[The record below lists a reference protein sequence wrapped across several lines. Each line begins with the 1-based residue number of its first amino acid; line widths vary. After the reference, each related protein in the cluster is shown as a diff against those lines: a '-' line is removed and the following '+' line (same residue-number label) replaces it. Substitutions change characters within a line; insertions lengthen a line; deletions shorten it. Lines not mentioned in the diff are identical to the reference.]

1 MIALPVLALRQC
13 GIWIFFAG
21 ELEARVSAVHND
33 PERAAL
39 PVPSPRGERRG
50 GVVKHS
56 HSTRDREARA
66 VTFTVSV
73 PLVKH
78 GVRRLC
84 VRPFGSDSCQ
94 SPHTSQSKLH
104 DQYFARKSCSA
115 QHVFLTVYEA

>member
-21 ELEARVSAVHND
+21 ELETRVSAEHYD

-39 PVPSPRGERRG
+39 PVPSTRGERRG

-66 VTFTVSV
+66 MTFTVSV
-73 PLVKH
+73 PLVNT
-78 GVRRLC
+78 GFVGSVYAALRVRQLP
-84 VRPFGSDSCQ
+84 VTP
-94 SPHTSQSKLH
+94 TLASQNATINISQEKEKKKCPACFLH
-104 DQYFARKSCSA
+104 C
-115 QHVFLTVYEA
+115 L